1 MEVIKVCGDPHCEAI
16 FHNVPEREKRC
27 KDCGGRMMKI
37 NEMTY
42 KSKYAKNYFQYDW
55 KSMDYFRPLTN

>member
-1 MEVIKVCGDPHCEAI
+1 
-16 FHNVPEREKRC
+16 
-27 KDCGGRMMKI
+27 MKI